1 MNLTQATRELH
12 RDTGILAKPS
22 EATAVGG
29 GSISHAYRV
38 PSSKGPLFVKL
49 NNAAGVAMF
58 EAEADGLEALRAG
71 GALAVPAVYSAGS
84 VAETAYLFLQW
95 LDLGA
100 KSAAAERSLGRG
112 LARQHRIS
120 SEQFGWR
127 RYNTIG
133 STRQANDPDDD
144 WIAFLRTRRLGSQLT
159 LAAASGLPRAEQKAG
174 AALLGGLERFFDG
187 EPPVPSLLHGDLWSG
202 NWGSTTSDV
211 PYVFDPAVY
220 FGDREA
226 DLAMTRLF
234 GGFTRAF
241 YNAYMAEW
249 PLRSGWETRVDL
261 YNLYHLL
268 NHFNLFGNHYLP
280 QVSRVLGLLVPSV
293 ATAR

>member
-1 MNLTQATRELH
+1 MNLTQATDDLL
-12 RDTGILAKPS
+12 RDTGI
-22 EATAVGG
+22 EAQPTKATTVGG
-29 GSISHAYRV
+29 GSINQAYRV
-38 PSSKGPLFVKL
+38 PSSRGPLFVKL
-49 NNAAGVAMF
+49 NQAVDVAMF
-58 EAEADGLEALRAG
+58 EAEADGLRALEDG
-71 GALAVPAVYSAGS
+71 GAVGVSAVYCVGS
-84 VAETAYLFLQW
+84 VEDTAYLFLQW

-100 KSAAAERSLGRG
+100 KSPAAERALGRG

-120 SEQFGWR
+120 SEHFGWR
-127 RYNTIG
+127 RDNTIG
-133 STRQANDPDDD
+133 STRQPNDPDDD
-144 WIAFLRTRRLGSQLT
+144 WITFLRDRRLGFQLS
-159 LAAASGLPRAEQKAG
+159 LAAENGLPRADQEAG
-174 AALLGGLERFFDG
+174 TALLGGLERFFGDE
-187 EPPVPSLLHGDLWSG
+187 EPAPSLLHGDLWSG
-202 NWGSTTSDV
+202 NWGATASDV